1 MTYYAALDVGL
12 RTTAVC
18 IVDGNGEIQLE
29 KSLASEVD
37 DIVTCLRGFGAEIA
51 AVGLEAGTLTQ
62 WLTYGLRAAG
72 FSPVVMEAR
81 HVKAA
86 LGAMRNKT
94 DRNDARGIAQILRT
108 GWYREV
114 YVKSLESHYVR
125 TLLASRK
132 ALLRKCID
140 LENEVRGLLKV
151 FGIRLRAG
159 IRHGAFDAAT
169 REPIEANAALAHA
182 LIPLLDARLE
192 LYRAFLELDR
202 RVRALAHGDEVC
214 LLLMT
219 TPGVGYITALT
230 FRAAVDDPHRFR
242 RSKTVAAH
250 FGLTPRRYQS
260 GERDSPGRIS
270 KAGDTEVRSA
280 LYAAANIILTRSTSW
295 SSLKAWGAR
304 LARSKGRK
312 RALVAIARKLAV
324 ILHRMWIDGTPFSF
338 AEPEARQ

>member
-18 IVDGNGEIQLE
+18 IVDGDGEIQLE
-29 KSLASEVD
+29 KSLPSEVD

-51 AVGLEAGTLTQ
+51 AIGLEAGTLTQ
-62 WLTYGLRAAG
+62 WLTYGLRDAG
-72 FSPVVMEAR
+72 FSAVVMEAR

-94 DRNDARGIAQILRT
+94 DKNDARGIAQILRT

-151 FGIRLRAG
+151 FGIKLRKG
-159 IRHGAFDAAT
+159 IRHGAFDQAA
-169 REPIEANAALAHA
+169 REPIEANAALAYGP
-182 LIPLLDARLE
+182 IPLLDVRLE
-192 LYRAFLELDR
+192 VHKAFFELDR
-202 RVRALAHGDEVC
+202 RVKALAHMDEVC

-219 TPGVGYITALT
+219 TPGVGYIKVLT
-230 FRAAVDDPHRFR
+230 FMAAVNDE
-242 RSKTVAAH
+242 
-250 FGLTPRRYQS
+250 G
-260 GERDSPGRIS
+260 
-270 KAGDTEVRSA
+270 
-280 LYAAANIILTRSTSW
+280 
-295 SSLKAWGAR
+295 
-304 LARSKGRK
+304 
-312 RALVAIARKLAV
+312 LVARA
-324 ILHRMWIDGTPFSF
+324 
-338 AEPEARQ
+338 

>member
-1 MTYYAALDVGL
+1 MTFYAALDVSVRSL
-12 RTTAVC
+12 ALC
-18 IVDGNGEIQLE
+18 IVDEDGEVRLE
-29 KSLASEVD
+29 RSLPSDVD
-37 DIVTCLRGFGAEIA
+37 AIAACLRGFGEEIA

-62 WLTYGLRAAG
+62 WLTWGLRKAG
-72 FSPVVMEAR
+72 FKVVVMEAR

-108 GWYREV
+108 GWYRAV
-114 YVKSLESHYVR
+114 HVKSLESHYIR

-159 IRHGAFDAAT
+159 IRHGAFDAAA
-169 REPIEANAALAHA
+169 RAPVEASPMLAHA
-182 LIPLLDARLE
+182 LIPLLDVRLE

-202 RVRALAHGDEVC
+202 RVRAMAHGCDIC

-230 FRAAVDDPHRFR
+230 FRAAIDDPRRFR
-242 RSKTVAAH
+242 RSRNVAAH
-250 FGLTPRRYQS
+250 FGLTPRRHQS
-260 GERDSPGRIS
+260 GERDNPGRIS
-270 KAGDTEVRSA
+270 KAGDGEVRSA
-280 LYAAANIILTRSTSW
+280 LYAAANIILTRSTKG

-324 ILHRMWIDGTPFSF
+324 ILHAMWIDGTPFSHQ
-338 AEPEARQ
+338 APEVAS

>member
-29 KSLASEVD
+29 RSLTSEVD
-37 DIVTCLRGFGAEIA
+37 DIVTCLRGFGAQIA

-62 WLTYGLRAAG
+62 WLTYGLRAAD
-72 FSPVVMEAR
+72 FRPVVMEAR

-94 DRNDARGIAQILRT
+94 DRNDAHGIAQILRT
-108 GWYREV
+108 GWHREV

-151 FGIRLRAG
+151 FGIKLRAG

-169 REPIEANAALAHA
+169 REPIEANAMLAHA
-182 LIPLLDARLE
+182 PTSRLRRITPKREQQVLEIFSFSLLLRVCLPPRPLLIPPHLPA
-192 LYRAFLELDR
+192 
-202 RVRALAHGDEVC
+202 
-214 LLLMT
+214 
-219 TPGVGYITALT
+219 PSTA
-230 FRAAVDDPHRFR
+230 
-242 RSKTVAAH
+242 
-250 FGLTPRRYQS
+250 
-260 GERDSPGRIS
+260 
-270 KAGDTEVRSA
+270 
-280 LYAAANIILTRSTSW
+280 
-295 SSLKAWGAR
+295 
-304 LARSKGRK
+304 
-312 RALVAIARKLAV
+312 
-324 ILHRMWIDGTPFSF
+324 
-338 AEPEARQ
+338 

>member
-51 AVGLEAGTLTQ
+51 SVGLEAGTLTQ

-140 LENEVRGLLKV
+140 LENEVRGLAEGV
-151 FGIRLRAG
+151 RHQAACRHPPRCLRCG
-159 IRHGAFDAAT
+159 
-169 REPIEANAALAHA
+169 
-182 LIPLLDARLE
+182 DARADRSE
-192 LYRAFLELDR
+192 RNVGARAHSPSRCSAGTLQGL
-202 RVRALAHGDEVC
+202 
-214 LLLMT
+214 
-219 TPGVGYITALT
+219 PGAG
-230 FRAAVDDPHRFR
+230 
-242 RSKTVAAH
+242 
-250 FGLTPRRYQS
+250 
-260 GERDSPGRIS
+260 SPGQG
-270 KAGDTEVRSA
+270 AG
-280 LYAAANIILTRSTSW
+280 
-295 SSLKAWGAR
+295 AWG
-304 LARSKGRK
+304 
-312 RALVAIARKLAV
+312 
-324 ILHRMWIDGTPFSF
+324 
-338 AEPEARQ
+338 

>member
-1 MTYYAALDVGL
+1 MSQKHSLIQSGQTVPKVL
-12 RTTAVC
+12 T
-18 IVDGNGEIQLE
+18 GNSEVRLE
-29 KSLASEVD
+29 KSLPSDVD
-37 DIVTCLRGFGAEIA
+37 GVVSCLRGFGEEIT

-62 WLTYGLRAAG
+62 WFAWGLREAGLRA
-72 FSPVVMEAR
+72 VVMEAR

-94 DRNDARGIAQILRT
+94 DRNDVRGIAQILRT

-114 YVKSLESHYVR
+114 HVKSLESHYIR
-125 TLLASRK
+125 TLLASRR

-159 IRHGAFDAAT
+159 IRHGAFDAAA
-169 REPIEANAALAHA
+169 REPVEANPMLAHA
-182 LIPLLDARLE
+182 LIPLLDVRLE

-202 RVRALAHGDEVC
+202 RVKVLAHGCDIC

-230 FRAAVDDPHRFR
+230 FRAAVDDPRRFR
-242 RSKTVAAH
+242 RSRNVAAH
-250 FGLTPRRYQS
+250 FGLTPKRHQS
-260 GERDSPGRIS
+260 GERDNPGRIS
-270 KAGDTEVRSA
+270 KAGDAEVRSA
-280 LYAAANIILTRSTSW
+280 LYAAANIILTRSTKW
-295 SSLKAWGAR
+295 SSLKAWGTR
-304 LARSKGRK
+304 LARHKGRK

-324 ILHRMWIDGTPFSF
+324 ILHTMWIDNVPFSHQ
-338 AEPEARQ
+338 APEVAS